1 MSTDEKKLVILYKKI
16 KGKKKTIIYG
26 FDLDKLI
33 IENFIN
39 TLKKAL
45 GCGGFITKDESDI
58 PIIEFMGDHREKIRN
73 HIIEKKYF
81 PNVRIDLKG
90 A

>member
-16 KGKKKTIIYG
+16 KGKNKTIVYG
-26 FDLDKLI
+26 FDLDKPI
-33 IENFIN
+33 MDDFMNKIKR
-39 TLKKAL
+39 TL
-45 GCGGFITKDESDI
+45 GCGGVITKDESDI
-58 PIIEFMGDHREKIRN
+58 PVIEFMGDHREKIRN
-73 HIIEKKYF
+73 YIIEKKYF